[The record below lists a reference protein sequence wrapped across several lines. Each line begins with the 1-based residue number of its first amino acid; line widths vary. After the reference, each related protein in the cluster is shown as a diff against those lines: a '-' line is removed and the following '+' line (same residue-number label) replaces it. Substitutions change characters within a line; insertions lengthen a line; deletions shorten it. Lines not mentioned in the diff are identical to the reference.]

1 MKRYLKREENKY
13 LYDCLI
19 KKGYSIEQ
27 AKLELRLLK
36 ENGKE
41 FNKKEREEKKLRK
54 KDKDKYFKEEFA
66 KLKERTNGE
75 RTYKRRN

>member
-1 MKRYLKREENKY
+1 MKRYFKREENKY
-13 LYDCLI
+13 LYDCFI

-54 KDKDKYFKEEFA
+54 KDKDKHFKEEFA

-75 RTYKRRN
+75 RTYKRRD